1 MATHNE
7 MDLER
12 ALDMRALEIV
22 ETADGIRDFRLP
34 DRGLLLQT
42 FDRGDVG
49 LFLLKTQ
56 GPPIYYVSPDCSTER
71 AGYVYVCIY
80 HSLRTIGCLH
90 FPDPLGA
97 GFTADMNSSVETS
110 REVSKRMMVVTV
122 GRRCSLSRTGL
133 AAGLY
138 IWDA

>member
-22 ETADGIRDFRLP
+22 EPTDGIRDFRLP

-56 GPPIYYVSPDCSTER
+56 GPPMYYVSPDFSTER
-71 AGYVYVCIY
+71 AGYVYVYIY
-80 HSLRTIGCLH
+80 TILC
-90 FPDPLGA
+90 A
-97 GFTADMNSSVETS
+97 Q
-110 REVSKRMMVVTV
+110 
-122 GRRCSLSRTGL
+122 
-133 AAGLY
+133 
-138 IWDA
+138 